1 MEFGFSEEQLMLQ
14 DVARRIAREKI
25 APSAEYH
32 DRTGE
37 FPLENIRT
45 LGENGLMGIEVPAEY
60 GGAGM
65 DPISYVLAMME
76 IAEADCA
83 HSTIVSV
90 NNSLFCNGVL
100 KFGTEAQK
108 QLYVRA
114 IAEGREIG
122 AFALTEPQSGSDA
135 TAMRCKAVRQDDGSY
150 VVNGK
155 KSWITSGPVA
165 KYIILFAITDPTKG
179 ARGITAFM
187 VDTAKPG
194 FHRGKT
200 EPKLGIRASA
210 TCEIEF
216 TDYVASADEVIGKD
230 GEGFKIAMGVLD
242 AGRIGIASQAVGLA
256 KAAYKASVAY
266 VKERKSFGQPIG
278 SFQMIQAK
286 IADMKCRLDAAELLT
301 LRAAWAK
308 AEADRTGGDHHRDAR
323 DVRLGGDQ
331 VEVLDHR
338 LLGVEHALV
347 HVDVEHLC
355 AVLHLL
361 ARDHHRFVEPAFQ
374 DQLLELRAAGDV
386 GAFADVDEVGF
397 RGDLQRLEAAEA
409 GVAREGHA
417 ASASRGIARG
427 GRPATAAAIA
437 AMWSG
442 EEPQQPPTRLSMPAS
457 ANSRSTPAMSSGVSS

>member
-1 MEFGFSEEQLMLQ
+1 MDFAFTEEQLAIQ
-14 DVARRIAREKI
+14 DVARRIAQEKI
-25 APSAEYH
+25 APSAEHH

-45 LGENGLMGIEVPAEY
+45 LGENGLMGIEVPHEY

-65 DPISYVLAMME
+65 DPISYVLAMIE
-76 IAEADCA
+76 IAHADCA

-90 NNSLFCNGVL
+90 NNSLFCNGIL

-108 QLYVRA
+108 QKYVRA

-135 TAMRCKAVRQDDGSY
+135 TAMKCRAVKQADGRF
-150 VVNGK
+150 VINGK

-165 KYIILFAITDPTKG
+165 RYIVLFAMSEPDKG
-179 ARGITAFM
+179 AKGITAFM
-187 VDTAKPG
+187 IDTTKPG

-216 TDYVASADEVIGKD
+216 TDYVAEADEVLGTE

-256 KAAYKASVAY
+256 RAAYQAAVAY
-266 VKERKSFGQPIG
+266 AKERKSFGQPIG

-286 IADMKCRLDAAELLT
+286 IADMKCRLDAATILT

-308 AEADRTGGDHHRDAR
+308 GEADRNGGRFSTEAAVAKLTASEAAMFITHQALQIHGGMGYSKEMPLERYFRDAKITEIYE
-323 DVRLGGDQ
+323 GTS
-331 VEVLDHR
+331 EI
-338 LLGVEHALV
+338 
-347 HVDVEHLC
+347 
-355 AVLHLL
+355 
-361 ARDHHRFVEPAFQ
+361 
-374 DQLLELRAAGDV
+374 
-386 GAFADVDEVGF
+386 
-397 RGDLQRLEAAEA
+397 QRL
-409 GVAREGHA
+409 V
-417 ASASRGIARG
+417 IARNETG
-427 GRPATAAAIA
+427 LR
-437 AMWSG
+437 
-442 EEPQQPPTRLSMPAS
+442 
-457 ANSRSTPAMSSGVSS
+457 